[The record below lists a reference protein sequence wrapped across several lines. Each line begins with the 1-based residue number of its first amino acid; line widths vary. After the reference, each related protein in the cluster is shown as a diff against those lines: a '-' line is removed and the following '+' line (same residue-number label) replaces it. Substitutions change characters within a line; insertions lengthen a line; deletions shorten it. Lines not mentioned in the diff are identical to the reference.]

1 MNGVK
6 DISYLELSLGF
17 LLILIPIFIFIF
29 YKTKLLKDTLI
40 AISRMTIQL
49 LLVGFYLEFIFK
61 LNYWWLN
68 ISWAIIMIMIAS
80 YSVIKRS
87 KLSFKYFIF
96 PVFIGIFTSI
106 LIIDAYFFGLIVKL
120 DYFLDA
126 RYFIPI
132 TGMLLGNSIKNNI
145 IALNNYY
152 GRIKKEQILY
162 KFLLANGATKNEAL
176 MPFMREAMRV
186 AFNPIIANTAVIGLI
201 SLPGMM
207 TGQILGGSM
216 PSVAIKYQILLVLT
230 IFVADITTV
239 FITILIANRFVFDKF
254 DILKKVN

>member
-17 LLILIPIFIFIF
+17 LLVIIPIFIFAF
-29 YKTKLLKDTLI
+29 YKTKLVKSTIFAVL
-40 AISRMTIQL
+40 RMTVQL

-68 ISWAIIMIMIAS
+68 LGWATIMIIIAS
-80 YSVIKRS
+80 YSVTVRS
-87 KLSFKYFIF
+87 KLSFRYFIF
-96 PVFIGIFTSI
+96 PVFVGIFVSI
-106 LIIDAYFFGLIVKL
+106 FIIDAYFFGLIVKL
-120 DYFLDA
+120 DSFLDA

-145 IALNNYY
+145 IAMNNYY
-152 GRIKKEQILY
+152 GRIQKEETLY

-186 AFNPIIANTAVIGLI
+186 AFNPVIANTAVIGLI

-230 IFVADITTV
+230 IFVAEIITV
-239 FITILIANRFVFDKF
+239 FLTIIISNKIVFDKF
-254 DILKKVN
+254 DMLKKIR